1 MMSQVP
7 TSNLEKLERSDLG
20 NEILR
25 AGMIAESDA
34 INLYEQMSAMTSD
47 SNIKKI
53 LSSITKEEKTHFGE
67 FQTLLLKR
75 DVEQMNELERAKKE
89 IELMKVI

>member
-1 MMSQVP
+1 
-7 TSNLEKLERSDLG
+7 
-20 NEILR
+20 
-25 AGMIAESDA
+25 MIAESDA

>member
-1 MMSQVP
+1 MSQVP